1 MKKLGKLT
9 LNEMQDYVALSPQEQ
24 MKMKGGMTP
33 YQWVYTVYT
42 AWKIAGEIHDAIKGS
57 GNQNTPTSSGSG
69 IIKVYQPDSVVT
81 ASGIK
86 IYYPDS
92 VYIGSGN

>member
-24 MKMKGGMTP
+24 MTMKGGMTP

-57 GNQNTPTSSGSG
+57 GGTSQGSSIEIYG
-69 IIKVYQPDSVVT
+69 LDSAKVVGSD
-81 ASGIK
+81 
-86 IYYPDS
+86 
-92 VYIGSGN
+92 VYIYGLDSAKISIGSK